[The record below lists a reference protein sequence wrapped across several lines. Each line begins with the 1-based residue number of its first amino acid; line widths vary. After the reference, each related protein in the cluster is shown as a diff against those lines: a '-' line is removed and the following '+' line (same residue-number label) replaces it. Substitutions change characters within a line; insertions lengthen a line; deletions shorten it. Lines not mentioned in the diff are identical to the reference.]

1 MLSRFVMVAVDV
13 AVAITVTVAMSV
25 TFVLFHARMK
35 LLS

>member
-25 TFVLFHARMK
+25 TFVLFHTRMK